1 MSVAY
6 LSIGSNLGNKYKH
19 LLYGIACLRGDKFTY
34 ECKVSHFYETSPV
47 GNVIQDNFINAGI
60 VLNTKRD
67 PFSLLNFIHDI
78 EKSEH
83 RYRFTHWGPRTL
95 DIDIIFYD
103 DIEMKTDSLIIPH
116 KEFRNRL
123 FVIKPL
129 LEISNDDKIS
139 NLLLSCLNK
148 IKKEDQK
155 IRRIN

>member
-6 LSIGSNLGNKYKH
+6 LSIGSNLGNKYRH
-19 LLYGIACLRGDKFTY
+19 LLYGIACLRGDKLTY
-34 ECKVSHFYETSPV
+34 GCKVSHFYETSPV
-47 GNVIQDNFINAGI
+47 GNVVQNNFINAGI

-67 PFSLLNFIHDI
+67 PFSLLSFIHDI
-78 EKSEH
+78 EQSEH
-83 RYRFTHWGPRTL
+83 RYRFVHWGPRTL

-103 DIEMKTDSLIIPH
+103 DLKINTDNLIIPH
-116 KEFRNRL
+116 KEFGNRL

-129 LEISNDDKIS
+129 LEISNDNKIS

-148 IKKEDQK
+148 QKRDQK